1 MGTSNR
7 KHVVITLNVAADK
20 LYKLKKPK
28 RSDINSY
35 CSLSD
40 NNKGT
45 QGDKSIHYFQSDVYA
60 NYTVRWVGVVNDPN
74 GEDRGYNI
82 AITGIKNKSK
92 KIFPN
97 LKLKGTRG
105 KYGTVCETSNPG
117 IGNKKDTYTI
127 TFRIYPP
134 IISRRKIEFSID
146 PKLQGNN

>member
-1 MGTSNR
+1 MSTSNR
-7 KHVVITLNVAADK
+7 KHVVITLTVAAHK
-20 LYKLKKPK
+20 LYCLGIPK
-28 RSDINSY
+28 RKAVNMY

-40 NNKGT
+40 NNNGS
-45 QGDKSIHYFQSDVYA
+45 QGDKSIHNFQSDVYS
-60 NYTVRWVGVVNDPN
+60 NYTVRWVGAVNDPN

-82 AITGIKNKSK
+82 AITGIHNKSK

-105 KYGTVCETSNPG
+105 KYGTVCETAKQD

-127 TFRIYPP
+127 MFSIYPP
-134 IISRRKIEFSID
+134 SIYRRKIEVSID